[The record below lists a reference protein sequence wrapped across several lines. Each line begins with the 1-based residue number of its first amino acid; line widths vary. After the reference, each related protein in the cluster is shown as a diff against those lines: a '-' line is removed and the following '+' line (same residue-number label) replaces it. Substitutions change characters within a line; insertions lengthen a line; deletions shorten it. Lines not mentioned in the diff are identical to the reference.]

1 MERIKS
7 SVVLGADESGGPV
20 IAAVAE
26 EILPDGKLGYLDTDA
41 MRIVIHSQQP
51 EAGKHLILL
60 HEMIHAVAENMKA
73 QGLCKRQPAEDF
85 VANLAGG
92 LFGMLAA
99 SGMWVGVSPEEAM
112 EFMRPDPSLSNS

>member
-7 SVVLGADESGGPV
+7 SVVLGADENGVPV
-20 IAAVAE
+20 IAAVTE
-26 EILPDGKLGYLDTDA
+26 ETLAGGKLGYLDAGA

-73 QGLCKRQPAEDF
+73 QGLCKRQPSEDF

-92 LFGMLAA
+92 LFGMLGA

-112 EFMRPDPSLSNS
+112 DFVLRVP